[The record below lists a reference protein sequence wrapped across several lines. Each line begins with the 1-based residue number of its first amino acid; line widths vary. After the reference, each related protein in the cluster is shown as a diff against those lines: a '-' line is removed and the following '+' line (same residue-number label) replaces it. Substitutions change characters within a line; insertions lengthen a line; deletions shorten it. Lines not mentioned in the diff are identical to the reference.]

1 MPRAQRSRNIMGV
14 VYNYTSAD
22 NHHGMAGYQHMG
34 ECLVDKLAPFV
45 GGALTFYLW
54 GEEICPRTNTPHL
67 QCFFVFKNDMTLA
80 NAQAFFS
87 GALGF
92 PSTLAL
98 KMADGNVA
106 ACIEYCEKECS
117 NLVSGGVRPKGKGAR
132 SDLAVV
138 AELIQAGASVSDIA
152 ELCPVQFMRG
162 FTGITRLV
170 MANAKPRDFDT
181 QVFWLHGTTGTGKS
195 RWAMEQ
201 VDRSDCYFKNGSN
214 KWWDGYTGQR
224 DVIMDDFRPTK
235 ELPFEY
241 MLGLMQNLPFLIE
254 MKGATAHF
262 TSHRIFITTPL
273 PPVETWARCDW
284 LTGEALAQFTRR
296 ITQVIEFTP
305 MQFQLGYADLP
316 PPSEPVLNTWANA
329 VTRPK
334 RDFSAIMKKA
344 KAGAS
349 RVPTTGPP
357 VQAAVAAVAIAGAT
371 APDPDSDTEADS
383 DAGTLLDS
391 GESEPEDGISLDS
404 QDSWAPEPV
413 YELTQTPAET
423 ASLRETQNSGYPSPW
438 YGPTPSES
446 DGNQSEIECDYVTS
460 DDDDDVVYP
469 RRRLNRV
476 ADSDSD

>member
-14 VYNYTSAD
+14 VYNFTSAE
-22 NHHGMAGYQHMG
+22 NHHGMPGFQHMG
-34 ECLVDKLAPFV
+34 DCLVAKLAPFL

-106 ACIEYCEKECS
+106 ACIAYCEKECS

-152 ELCPVQFMRG
+152 DLCPVQFMRG

-241 MLGLMQNLPFLIE
+241 MLGLMQNLPFLVE

-296 ITQVIEFTP
+296 ITKVIEFTP
-305 MQFQLGYADLP
+305 MQFQLGYENLP
-316 PPSEPVLNTWANA
+316 APAEPIMNTWANTT
-329 VTRPK
+329 TRPK
-334 RDFSAIMKKA
+334 RDFSAIMKRN
-344 KAGAS
+344 KAGTAAGA
-349 RVPTTGPP
+349 TIGPP
-357 VQAAVAAVAIAGAT
+357 VQAAVEAVATAGAT
-371 APDPDSDTEADS
+371 AQDPDEDSDT
-383 DAGTLLDS
+383 GTLLDES
-391 GESEPEDGISLDS
+391 GDSEPDDGISLDS
-404 QDSWAPEPV
+404 WEPEPV
-413 YELTQTPAET
+413 EGLTQTQDSQT
-423 ASLRETQNSGYPSPW
+423 SSSGYPPLW
-438 YGPTPSES
+438 LGRTPSDY
-446 DGNQSEIECDYVTS
+446 DGTSQSEIECDYVTS
-460 DDDDDVVYP
+460 DDDDDIIYP
-469 RRRLNRV
+469 RRRLNRI